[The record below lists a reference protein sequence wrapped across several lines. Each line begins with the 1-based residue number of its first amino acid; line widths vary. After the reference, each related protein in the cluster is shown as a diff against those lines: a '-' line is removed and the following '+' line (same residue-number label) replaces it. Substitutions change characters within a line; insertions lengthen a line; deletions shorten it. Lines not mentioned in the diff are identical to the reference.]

1 MADQKAIVTYEIL
14 QYFYQKLKQKFVQNE
29 EGKVLSSND
38 YTDGEK
44 NFLQNIIEH
53 DGDEYVTEKDVDD
66 IYSDTEDTGVGE
78 GSVSGDGT
86 SLDDL

>member
-14 QYFYQKLKQKFVQNE
+14 QYFYQKLKQKFVQKE

-38 YTDGEK
+38 YTDEEK

-66 IYSDTEDTGVGE
+66 IYSDTEDTPG
-78 GSVSGDGT
+78 
-86 SLDDL
+86 